1 MSSYGTPSKQVVNR
15 LGQLRADKVCP
26 PHRESPRS
34 KDFPRCGGL
43 YAEVASRFIPSITK
57 VAEWARGGN
66 KKTAADIM
74 LLFLRICTKILN
86 YKV

>member
-15 LGQLRADKVCP
+15 LSQLRADKVCP

-43 YAEVASRFIPSITK
+43 YAEVASRFTPSKPRLRNGQGEETK
-57 VAEWARGGN
+57 KQQHDVGCCFYEFVL
-66 KKTAADIM
+66 K
-74 LLFLRICTKILN
+74 F
-86 YKV
+86 